1 MRYISFEILLKALES
16 DGIDAVYERL
26 SDLFMED
33 TLYIIDRCGAVV
45 YTPMDL
51 YDLWDYLEDLYLNK
65 LNKEVECYE
74 E

>member
-1 MRYISFEILLKALES
+1 MKGGGKMRYISFEILLKALES

-33 TLYIIDRCGAVV
+33 
-45 YTPMDL
+45 
-51 YDLWDYLEDLYLNK
+51 LYLNK
-65 LNKEVECYE
+65 LNKEVERHE